1 MFVVLG
7 KKEYNKMRE
16 EIDTLRYDL
25 EYWKRLYEELE
36 GRYNKLAKENDTEK
50 LAAKIRESNLIEK
63 TKKLDL
69 DWFAKW
75 SDEVQKRA
83 AVANLLRKE
92 MDRNLGLTNNEE
104 DEDDEEGE
112 MI

>member
-16 EIDTLRYDL
+16 EIDTLRYDI
-25 EYWKRLYEELE
+25 EYWKRQYEELD
-36 GRYNKLAKENDTEK
+36 GKYNKLAKETDTEK

-83 AVANLLRKE
+83 AIANLLRKE
-92 MDRNLGLTNNEE
+92 MDRNLGLANNEE